1 MKDIREGWDFKNT
14 EYVSPVPSKEGIGGA
29 KWIPT
34 ETI

>member
-14 EYVSPVPSKEGIGGA
+14 EKEGIGGA
-29 KWIPT
+29 KWIST